1 MKKKLPI
8 WPMVLIFR
16 YLKREKIMTT
26 NKNSGGFLSGVVHL
40 INIILLVGLVYWA
53 VTWIVRGP
61 IGEKLIFLVVLFV
74 FFLFYI

>member
-1 MKKKLPI
+1 
-8 WPMVLIFR
+8 
-16 YLKREKIMTT
+16 MTT